1 MSKKVIHGELPFH
14 HIKVSSHP
22 TRAVRY
28 ENGVNPFGMNAPTP
42 TGVLG
47 PIISQPAP
55 MHSSPAA
62 GPRPHPDLI
71 TKVSEA
77 EYGEVTIGDKPHGT
91 LSR

>member
-1 MSKKVIHGELPFH
+1 MSKNIVQGDLPIH
-14 HIKVSSHP
+14 HIRVASQP
-22 TRAVRY
+22 TKAVRY
-28 ENGVNPFGMNAPTP
+28 GNGVNPFGMNAPTP

-47 PIISQPAP
+47 PTTSQPAP

-77 EYGEVTIGDKPHGT
+77 EYAEATIGDKPHGT